1 MASKLL
7 PTEPIWST
15 GTSAKGEYLS
25 AGDRKAIFRKRKI
38 SAGGSPLKGGSIVPK
53 MGGGLVPVSR
63 SIVPSSGIASSIQ
76 PPEQEE
82 EKIGS
87 NGIFAELRDKIAVN
101 AKKITIIK
109 KTLQNHASTLGQKLP
124 GSELDDISKGIQ
136 DIGNALSLDFANRI
150 AEHKDAINKLKLGAK
165 QDELTNEEA
174 GLEKKRKS
182 LFGGVRETAA
192 KIMGPAVSMFD
203 KIKEFLLNIFAG
215 QLVTGAFD
223 WLKDPKNQQALQ
235 GFFNWVQKHWKWIA
249 GAAIVGASA
258 IIIRKV
264 MQVVKAIRG
273 VVRFLK
279 NGIKVA
285 LSIFK
290 YGPKIG
296 KLFKRAVIA
305 AGGKQVAK
313 KIFGKQA
320 TKAVTKQ
327 VTKEV
332 GEQVTKKVVTKSLTK
347 VATKQATKGIGKSLL
362 KKIPFV
368 GLGMGI
374 IFAVDRLRKGDW
386 GGALLEVASGAASTI
401 PGVGT
406 GVSLALDAAL
416 IAKDVSEAR
425 SITGG
430 DKIDAERKIGGPIT
444 KGQNVLV
451 GEGGP
456 EVITAS
462 FTGTVQNAHKTA
474 QMISQDMGASE
485 INMVPMDLGTIK
497 TPPPELP
504 KVASPTPNEPTQVNS
519 INPANP
525 YMMQVPELLGIDV

>member
-15 GTSAKGEYLS
+15 GTTAKGEYLS
-25 AGDRKAIFRKRKI
+25 VGQRKAIFRKRKI
-38 SAGGSPLKGGSIVPK
+38 SAGGSPLKGGAIVPK

-63 SIVPSSGIASSIQ
+63 SIVPSTGIASSIE

-82 EKIGS
+82 EKVGS

-124 GSELDDISKGIQ
+124 GSELDEVSKGIKN
-136 DIGNALSLDFANRI
+136 IGNALSLDFANRI
-150 AEHKDAINKLKLGAK
+150 SENKDEINRLKIGAK
-165 QDELTNEEA
+165 KEELTDEE
-174 GLEKKRKS
+174 GRLEKKRKGI
-182 LFGGVRETAA
+182 FGGVRETAA
-192 KIMGPAVSMFD
+192 KVMAPAVSMFD

-215 QLVTGAFD
+215 QLVTGAFE

-258 IIIRKV
+258 LIIRKV

-273 VVRFLK
+273 IVRFLK
-279 NGIKVA
+279 NAIKVA
-285 LSIFK
+285 KTVIKQGAKALKNVAKIL
-290 YGPKIG
+290 KIG
-296 KLFKRAVIA
+296 SKP
-305 AGGKQVAK
+305 
-313 KIFGKQA
+313 
-320 TKAVTKQ
+320 TSKAITKQ
-327 VTKEV
+327 VTKKVSKE
-332 GEQVTKKVVTKSLTK
+332 VTKKVAKKAVTKSLTK
-347 VATKQATKGIGKSLL
+347 VAAKGAAKGVGKSIL

-374 IFAVDRLRKGDW
+374 LFAVDRLRKGDW

-416 IAKDVSEAR
+416 IAKDVHQAR

-430 DKIDAERKIGGPIT
+430 DKIDAARETGGPIT

-474 QMISQDMGASE
+474 QIISQDVGASDF
-485 INMVPMDLGTIK
+485 NMIPMDLGKIK
-497 TPPPELP
+497 TPPPKLP
-504 KVASPTPNEPTQVNS
+504 KIASSTPNEPSQVDS

-525 YMMQVPELLGIDV
+525 YMMKVPELLGIDV

>member
-15 GTSAKGEYLS
+15 GTTAKGEYLS
-25 AGDRKAIFRKRKI
+25 VGQRKAIFRKRKI
-38 SAGGSPLKGGSIVPK
+38 SAGGSPLKGGAIVPK

-63 SIVPSSGIASSIQ
+63 SIVPSTGIASSIE

-82 EKIGS
+82 EKVGS

-124 GSELDDISKGIQ
+124 GSELDEVSKGIKN
-136 DIGNALSLDFANRI
+136 IGNALSLDFANRI
-150 AEHKDAINKLKLGAK
+150 SENKDEINRLKIGAK
-165 QDELTNEEA
+165 KEELTDEE
-174 GLEKKRKS
+174 GRLEKKRKGI
-182 LFGGVRETAA
+182 FGGVRETAA
-192 KIMGPAVSMFD
+192 KVMAPAVSMFD

-215 QLVTGAFD
+215 QLVTGAFE

-258 IIIRKV
+258 LIIRKV

-273 VVRFLK
+273 IVRFLK
-279 NGIKVA
+279 NAIKVA
-285 LSIFK
+285 KTVIKQGAKALKNVAKIL
-290 YGPKIG
+290 KIG
-296 KLFKRAVIA
+296 SKP
-305 AGGKQVAK
+305 
-313 KIFGKQA
+313 
-320 TKAVTKQ
+320 TSKAITKQ
-327 VTKEV
+327 VSKKVSKE
-332 GEQVTKKVVTKSLTK
+332 VTKKVAKKAVTKSLTK
-347 VATKQATKGIGKSLL
+347 VAAKGAAKGVGKSIL

-368 GLGMGI
+368 GLGMGVL
-374 IFAVDRLRKGDW
+374 FAVDRLRKGDW

-416 IAKDVSEAR
+416 IAKDVSQAR
-425 SITGG
+425 TITGG
-430 DKIDAERKIGGPIT
+430 DKIDAERKTGGPIT

-456 EVITAS
+456 EIIKAS
-462 FTGTVQNAHKTA
+462 FTGTVDNAHKTA
-474 QMISQDMGASE
+474 KMISQDMGASE

-497 TPPPELP
+497 TPPPEIP
-504 KVASPTPNEPTQVNS
+504 KVSSPTPNEPTQVDS

>member
-15 GTSAKGEYLS
+15 GTTSKGEYLS
-25 AGDRKAIFRKRKI
+25 AGQRKAIFRKRKI
-38 SAGGSPLKGGSIVPK
+38 SAGGSPLKGGAIIPK

-76 PPEQEE
+76 PPEQED
-82 EKIGS
+82 EKVDS
-87 NGIFAELRDKIAVN
+87 KGIFAELRDKIAVN

-124 GSELDDISKGIQ
+124 GSEMDEVSKGIK

-150 AEHKDAINKLKLGAK
+150 AEHKGEINKLKLGAK
-165 QDELTNEEA
+165 KDELTDEEA
-174 GLEKKRKS
+174 KLEKKRKS
-182 LFGGVRETAA
+182 LFGGVKETAG
-192 KIMGPAVSMFD
+192 KIMAPAVSMFD

-215 QLVTGAFD
+215 QLVSTAFD
-223 WLKDPKNQQALQ
+223 WLKDPKNREAIS
-235 GFFNWVQKHWKWIA
+235 GFFKWVQKHWKWIA
-249 GAAIVGASA
+249 GAAIVGATA
-258 IIIRKV
+258 LIVRKV

-273 VVRFLK
+273 IVRFLK
-279 NGIKVA
+279 NAIKVA
-285 LSIFK
+285 KTVIKQGAKALKNVAKIL
-290 YGPKIG
+290 KIG
-296 KLFKRAVIA
+296 SKPAS
-305 AGGKQVAK
+305 
-313 KIFGKQA
+313 
-320 TKAVTKQ
+320 KAITKQ
-327 VTKEV
+327 VSKKVSKE
-332 GEQVTKKVVTKSLTK
+332 VTKKVAKKAVTKSLTK
-347 VATKQATKGIGKSLL
+347 VATKSAAKGVGKSIL

-374 IFAVDRLRKGDW
+374 IFAADRLRKGDW

-416 IAKDVSEAR
+416 IAKDVHQAR

-430 DKIDAERKIGGPIT
+430 DKIDAAREIGGPVT

-474 QMISQDMGASE
+474 QIISQDVGASDF
-485 INMVPMDLGTIK
+485 NMIPIDLGTIK
-497 TPPPELP
+497 ADPPVMP
-504 KVASPTPNEPTQVNS
+504 KLRSGKTNEPTQVLSFDVN
-519 INPANP
+519 NP
-525 YMMQVPELLGIDV
+525 YIDAVPELLGIDI

>member
-15 GTSAKGEYLS
+15 GTTAKGEYLS

-38 SAGGSPLKGGSIVPK
+38 SAGGSPLKGGAIIPK
-53 MGGGLVPVSR
+53 MGGGLVPVTR

-82 EKIGS
+82 EKVGG

-124 GSELDDISKGIQ
+124 GSELDDISSGIK

-150 AEHKDAINKLKLGAK
+150 SENKDEINRLKIGAK
-165 QDELTNEEA
+165 KEELADEE
-174 GLEKKRKS
+174 GRLEKKRKGI
-182 LFGGVRETAA
+182 FGGVRETAA
-192 KIMGPAVSMFD
+192 KVMAPAVSMFD
-203 KIKEFLLNIFAG
+203 KIKEFLLHIFAG
-215 QLVTGAFD
+215 QLVTGAFE

-273 VVRFLK
+273 IVRFLK

-285 LSIFK
+285 KTVIKQGAKALKNVAKIL
-290 YGPKIG
+290 KIG
-296 KLFKRAVIA
+296 SKPA
-305 AGGKQVAK
+305 A
-313 KIFGKQA
+313 
-320 TKAVTKQ
+320 KAVTKQ
-327 VTKEV
+327 VTKKVTKEV
-332 GEQVTKKVVTKSLTK
+332 GEKVAKKVVTKSLTK
-347 VATKQATKGIGKSLL
+347 VATKSAAKGVGKSLL

-368 GLGMGI
+368 GLGMGVL
-374 IFAVDRLRKGDW
+374 FAVDRLRKGDW

-416 IAKDVSEAR
+416 IAKDVSQAR

-430 DKIDAERKIGGPIT
+430 DKIDAARETGGSIT

-451 GEGGP
+451 GEKGAEIIKAP
-456 EVITAS
+456 
-462 FTGTVQNAHKTA
+462 FTGTVENAHKTA
-474 QMISQDMGASE
+474 KIISQDMGASE

-497 TPPPELP
+497 TPPPQIP
-504 KVASPTPNEPTQVNS
+504 KVGSPTPNEPTQVDS
-519 INPANP
+519 INPGNP
-525 YMMQVPELLGIDV
+525 YMVQVPELLGIDV

>member
-25 AGDRKAIFRKRKI
+25 VGQRKAIFRKRKI
-38 SAGGSPLKGGSIVPK
+38 SAGGSPLKGGAIIPK

-63 SIVPSSGIASSIQ
+63 YIVPSNITSAIEPI
-76 PPEQEE
+76 EQEE
-82 EKIGS
+82 KVDS
-87 NGIFAELRDKIAVN
+87 KGIFAELRDKIAIN

-109 KTLQNHASTLGQKLP
+109 KILQNHASTLGQKLP
-124 GSELDDISKGIQ
+124 GSELDDIGKGIQ

-150 AEHKDAINKLKLGAK
+150 TEHKGEINKLKLGANK
-165 QDELTNEEA
+165 QELADEEA
-174 GLEKKRKS
+174 GLEKKRTNIFSGIK
-182 LFGGVRETAA
+182 ETAA
-192 KIMGPAVSMFD
+192 KIMAPATSMFD
-203 KIKEFLLNIFAG
+203 KIKEFLLTIFAG
-215 QLVTGAFD
+215 QLVTGAFA
-223 WLKDPKNQQALQ
+223 WLKDPKNQKALQ

-258 IIIRKV
+258 IVIRKV
-264 MQVVKAIRG
+264 MKIVKAIRQ

-305 AGGKQVAK
+305 AGGKQLAK
-313 KIFGKQA
+313 KIFGKQT

-327 VTKEV
+327 VTKEAA
-332 GEQVTKKVVTKSLTK
+332 EQVTKKVVTKSLTK
-347 VATKQATKGIGKSLL
+347 VATKSAAKGVGKTLL
-362 KKIPFV
+362 KKIPLV

-374 IFAVDRLRKGDW
+374 LFAVDRLRKGDW
-386 GGALLEVASGAASTI
+386 GGALLEVGSGIASTI

-416 IAKDVSEAR
+416 IAKDVTQAR

-430 DKIDAERKIGGPIT
+430 DKIDAARDTGGSIT

-451 GEGGP
+451 GEKGAEIIQAP
-456 EVITAS
+456 
-462 FTGTVQNAHKTA
+462 FTGTVKNAHETA
-474 QMISQDMGASE
+474 RIISQDLGASE
-485 INMVPMDLGTIK
+485 INMVPMDMGKIT
-497 TPPPELP
+497 TPPPEMP
-504 KVASPTPNEPTQVNS
+504 KLSMGGTNEPTKVTSTNS
-519 INPANP
+519 VNP
-525 YMMQVPELLGIDV
+525 YMIKVPELLGIDI

>member
-15 GTSAKGEYLS
+15 GTTAKGEYLS
-25 AGDRKAIFRKRKI
+25 AGQRKAIFRKRKI
-38 SAGGSPLKGGSIVPK
+38 SAGGSPLKGGAIVPK

-63 SIVPSSGIASSIQ
+63 SIVPSTGIASSIQ

-82 EKIGS
+82 EKVDS
-87 NGIFAELRDKIAVN
+87 KGIFAELRDKIAVN

-124 GSELDDISKGIQ
+124 GSELDEVSKGIK

-150 AEHKDAINKLKLGAK
+150 SENKDEINRLKIGAK
-165 QDELTNEEA
+165 KEELTDEE
-174 GLEKKRKS
+174 GRLEKKRKGI
-182 LFGGVRETAA
+182 FGGVRETAA
-192 KIMGPAVSMFD
+192 KVMAPVTSMFD
-203 KIKEFLLNIFAG
+203 KIKEFLLHIFAG
-215 QLVTGAFD
+215 QLVTGAFA

-258 IIIRKV
+258 LIIRKV

-273 VVRFLK
+273 IVRFLK
-279 NGIKVA
+279 NSIKVA
-285 LSIFK
+285 KTVIKQGAKALKNVAKIL
-290 YGPKIG
+290 KIG
-296 KLFKRAVIA
+296 SKPASKAIT
-305 AGGKQVAK
+305 KQVSK
-313 KIFGKQA
+313 K
-320 TKAVTKQ
+320 

-332 GEQVTKKVVTKSLTK
+332 TKKVAKKAVTKSLTK
-347 VATKQATKGIGKSLL
+347 VAAKGAAKGVGKSIL

-368 GLGMGI
+368 GLGMGVL
-374 IFAVDRLRKGDW
+374 FAVDRLRKGDW

-416 IAKDVSEAR
+416 IAKDVHQSR
-425 SITGG
+425 SIAGG
-430 DKIDAERKIGGPIT
+430 DKIDAARETGGPIT

-451 GEGGP
+451 GEGGAEIIKAP
-456 EVITAS
+456 
-462 FTGTVQNAHKTA
+462 FTGTVENAHKTA
-474 QMISQDMGASE
+474 QIISQDMGASE
-485 INMVPMDLGTIK
+485 INMVPIDLGKIK

-504 KVASPTPNEPTQVNS
+504 KIESSTTNEPTQVNS
-519 INPANP
+519 INPSNP
-525 YMMQVPELLGIDV
+525 YMIKVPELLGIDI

>member
-15 GTSAKGEYLS
+15 GTTAKGEYLS
-25 AGDRKAIFRKRKI
+25 VGQRKAIFRKRKI
-38 SAGGSPLKGGSIVPK
+38 SAGGSPLKGGAIVPK

-63 SIVPSSGIASSIQ
+63 SIVPSTGIASSIE

-82 EKIGS
+82 EKVGS

-124 GSELDDISKGIQ
+124 GSELDEVSKGIKN
-136 DIGNALSLDFANRI
+136 IGNALSLDFANRI
-150 AEHKDAINKLKLGAK
+150 SENKDEINRLKIGAK
-165 QDELTNEEA
+165 KEELTDEE
-174 GLEKKRKS
+174 GRLEKKRKGI
-182 LFGGVRETAA
+182 FGGVRETAA
-192 KIMGPAVSMFD
+192 KVMAPAVSMFD

-215 QLVTGAFD
+215 QLVTGAFE

-258 IIIRKV
+258 LIIRKV

-273 VVRFLK
+273 IVRFLK
-279 NGIKVA
+279 NAIKVA
-285 LSIFK
+285 KTVIKQGAKALKNVAKIL
-290 YGPKIG
+290 KIG
-296 KLFKRAVIA
+296 SKP
-305 AGGKQVAK
+305 
-313 KIFGKQA
+313 
-320 TKAVTKQ
+320 TSKAITKQ
-327 VTKEV
+327 VSKKVSKE
-332 GEQVTKKVVTKSLTK
+332 VTKKVAKKAVTKSLTK
-347 VATKQATKGIGKSLL
+347 VAAKGAAKGVGKSIL

-374 IFAVDRLRKGDW
+374 LFAVDRLRKGDW

-416 IAKDVSEAR
+416 IAKDVHQAR

-430 DKIDAERKIGGPIT
+430 DKIDAARETGGPIT

-451 GEGGP
+451 GEGGAEIIKAP
-456 EVITAS
+456 
-462 FTGTVQNAHKTA
+462 FTGTVENAHKTA
-474 QMISQDMGASE
+474 QIISQDVGASDF
-485 INMVPMDLGTIK
+485 NMIPMDLGKIK
-497 TPPPELP
+497 TPPPKLP
-504 KVASPTPNEPTQVNS
+504 KIASSTPNEPSQVDS

-525 YMMQVPELLGIDV
+525 YMMKVPELLGIDV

>member
-1 MASKLL
+1 VASKLL

-15 GTSAKGEYLS
+15 GTTAKGEYLS
-25 AGDRKAIFRKRKI
+25 AGQRKAIFRKRKI
-38 SAGGSPLKGGSIVPK
+38 SAGGSPLKGGAIVPK

-63 SIVPSSGIASSIQ
+63 SIVPSTGIASSIQ

-82 EKIGS
+82 EKVDS
-87 NGIFAELRDKIAVN
+87 KGIFAELRDKIAVN

-124 GSELDDISKGIQ
+124 GSELDEVSKGIK

-150 AEHKDAINKLKLGAK
+150 SANKDEINKLKIGAK
-165 QDELTNEEA
+165 KEELTDEE
-174 GLEKKRKS
+174 GRLEKKRKGI
-182 LFGGVRETAA
+182 FGGVRETAA
-192 KIMGPAVSMFD
+192 KVMAPVTSMFD
-203 KIKEFLLNIFAG
+203 KIKEFLLHIFAG
-215 QLVTGAFD
+215 QLVTGAFA

-258 IIIRKV
+258 LIIRKV

-273 VVRFLK
+273 IVRFLK
-279 NGIKVA
+279 NSIKVA
-285 LSIFK
+285 KTVIKQGAKALKNVAKIL
-290 YGPKIG
+290 KIG
-296 KLFKRAVIA
+296 SKPASKAIT
-305 AGGKQVAK
+305 KQVSK
-313 KIFGKQA
+313 K
-320 TKAVTKQ
+320 

-332 GEQVTKKVVTKSLTK
+332 TKKVAKKAVTKSLTK
-347 VATKQATKGIGKSLL
+347 VAAKGAAKGVGKSIL

-368 GLGMGI
+368 GLGMGVL
-374 IFAVDRLRKGDW
+374 FAVDRLRKGDW

-416 IAKDVSEAR
+416 IAKDVHQAR

-430 DKIDAERKIGGPIT
+430 DKIDAARETGGSIT

-451 GEGGP
+451 GEKGAEIIKAP
-456 EVITAS
+456 
-462 FTGTVQNAHKTA
+462 FTGTVENAHKTA
-474 QMISQDMGASE
+474 QIISQDMGASE
-485 INMVPMDLGTIK
+485 INMVPLDLGKIK
-497 TPPPELP
+497 TPPPKLP
-504 KVASPTPNEPTQVNS
+504 KIASSTPNEPSQVDS
-519 INPANP
+519 INPSNP
-525 YMMQVPELLGIDV
+525 YMIKVPELLGIDV

>member
-15 GTSAKGEYLS
+15 GTTAKGEYLS
-25 AGDRKAIFRKRKI
+25 VGQRKAIFRKRKI
-38 SAGGSPLKGGSIVPK
+38 SAGGSPLKGGAIVPK

-63 SIVPSSGIASSIQ
+63 SIVPSTGIASSIE

-82 EKIGS
+82 EKVGS

-124 GSELDDISKGIQ
+124 GSELDEVSKGIK

-150 AEHKDAINKLKLGAK
+150 SENKDEINRLKIGAK
-165 QDELTNEEA
+165 KEELTDEE
-174 GLEKKRKS
+174 GRLEKKRKGI
-182 LFGGVRETAA
+182 FGGVRETAA
-192 KIMGPAVSMFD
+192 KVMAPAVSMFD

-215 QLVTGAFD
+215 QLVTGAFE

-258 IIIRKV
+258 LIIRKV

-273 VVRFLK
+273 IVRFLK
-279 NGIKVA
+279 NAIKVA
-285 LSIFK
+285 KTVIKQGAKALKNVAKIL
-290 YGPKIG
+290 KIG
-296 KLFKRAVIA
+296 SKP
-305 AGGKQVAK
+305 
-313 KIFGKQA
+313 
-320 TKAVTKQ
+320 TSKAITKQ
-327 VTKEV
+327 VSKKVSKE
-332 GEQVTKKVVTKSLTK
+332 VTKKVAKKAVTKSLTK
-347 VATKQATKGIGKSLL
+347 VAAKGAAKGVGKSIL

-368 GLGMGI
+368 GLGMGVL
-374 IFAVDRLRKGDW
+374 FAVDRLRKGDW

-416 IAKDVSEAR
+416 IAKDVHQAR

-430 DKIDAERKIGGPIT
+430 DKIDAARETGGPIT

-451 GEGGP
+451 GEGGAEIIKAP
-456 EVITAS
+456 
-462 FTGTVQNAHKTA
+462 FTGTVENAHKTA
-474 QMISQDMGASE
+474 QIISQDVGASDF
-485 INMVPMDLGTIK
+485 NMIPMDLGKIK
-497 TPPPELP
+497 TPPPKLP
-504 KVASPTPNEPTQVNS
+504 KIASSTPNEPSQVDS

-525 YMMQVPELLGIDV
+525 YMMKVPELLGIDV

>member
-15 GTSAKGEYLS
+15 GTTAKGEYLS
-25 AGDRKAIFRKRKI
+25 VGQRKAIFRKRKI
-38 SAGGSPLKGGSIVPK
+38 SAGGSPLKGGAIVPK

-63 SIVPSSGIASSIQ
+63 SIVPSTGIASSIE

-82 EKIGS
+82 EKVGS

-124 GSELDDISKGIQ
+124 GSELDEVSKGIK

-150 AEHKDAINKLKLGAK
+150 SENKDEINRLKIGAK
-165 QDELTNEEA
+165 KEELTDEE
-174 GLEKKRKS
+174 GRLEKKRKGI
-182 LFGGVRETAA
+182 FGGVRETAA
-192 KIMGPAVSMFD
+192 KVMAPAVSMFD

-215 QLVTGAFD
+215 QLVTGAFE
-223 WLKDPKNQQALQ
+223 WLKDPKNQKALQ

-258 IIIRKV
+258 LIIRKV

-273 VVRFLK
+273 IVRFLK
-279 NGIKVA
+279 NAIKVA
-285 LSIFK
+285 KTVIKQGAKALKNVAKIL
-290 YGPKIG
+290 KIG
-296 KLFKRAVIA
+296 SKP
-305 AGGKQVAK
+305 
-313 KIFGKQA
+313 
-320 TKAVTKQ
+320 TSKAITKQ
-327 VTKEV
+327 VSKKVSKE
-332 GEQVTKKVVTKSLTK
+332 VTKKVAKKAVTKSLTK
-347 VATKQATKGIGKSLL
+347 VAAKGAAKGVGKSIL

-374 IFAVDRLRKGDW
+374 IFAADRLRKGDW

-416 IAKDVSEAR
+416 IAKDVHQAR

-430 DKIDAERKIGGPIT
+430 DKIDAARETGGPIT

-456 EVITAS
+456 EVIKAS
-462 FTGTVQNAHKTA
+462 FTGTVENAHKTA
-474 QMISQDMGASE
+474 QMISKDMGASE
-485 INMVPMDLGTIK
+485 INMVPIDLGKIK
-497 TPPPELP
+497 TPPPQLP
-504 KVASPTPNEPTQVNS
+504 KIESPSPNEPTQVNS
-519 INPANP
+519 INPSNP
-525 YMMQVPELLGIDV
+525 YMVKVPELLGIDV